1 MRLLL
6 PSFRAQ
12 QLLLDFASLEN
23 SCPDGIYL
31 SPSPSD
37 PSRWTGVFF
46 VRSGPYEPAILRF
59 HISFPPAYPS
69 QPPLITFSSDVFHP
83 LCVPSTV
90 YTFSTGPLDAVGT
103 VSASDEDRLPPG
115 SFSLRHAFPG
125 WFGRQDSRGSS
136 PDADAAEGQGER
148 GLADSRGT
156 TLKVLQHLKQAFEDP
171 HLLDLLRLETV
182 GNASAW
188 HAWRAHRGLAQTL
201 DDDRQRFEE
210 RPSQTRP
217 ASPRHPGQWNWEG
230 VWESRVRD
238 GLEACTSDAALF
250 NVAGPLKFSRLDD
263 EEFSSAKR
271 TMERAAELEMEYFD
285 FEDASHLMPSLEL
298 DDPSMVDTPVH
309 QENAN
314 HVNRSFD
321 SFFPDRLQE
330 QQAPEPGL
338 PAPVPGS
345 IKLKLMNDIAVEVI
359 PQPDDANLEYP
370 MFRAKEPCDL
380 CARMGLDCFFAK
392 RGVMISGCTCCIS
405 LYKDCSYTHPNI
417 PKGYVSTFP
426 GISEDHAWT
435 DVSRDQKK
443 SLTLK
448 SFDEARGRKA
458 GARFPREAVK
468 ILKQWLAEHADHPYP
483 NKREKD
489 ELKQVT
495 GLKRSQIS
503 NWLANAR
510 RRGKVRA
517 PSCSSS
523 PVLDAID
530 IPGAE
535 TSMAD
540 LDPLDRWKISPP
552 ENEPASMTA
561 IARAVVTATT
571 PMAAAAARPSS
582 PSSRGYS
589 RSRASSCK
597 RGGGSSETSS
607 GGFSRFRAPSVS
619 SFETRDSTN
628 SVDTLN
634 SSRSAQSKRSHVS
647 AHDRRRRRRAP
658 MTQRAALQQAKSR
671 SVRIFQCTFCTDT
684 FPAKYDW
691 QRHEKSLHLALERWV
706 CCPEGGVVTSPLT
719 GVKQCAF
726 CQRPNPSAEHL
737 EEHNFGACHE
747 KTLQERT
754 FYRKDHL
761 RQHLKLMHGCK
772 YESHMEE
779 WKSTT
784 NEIKSSCG
792 FCPSQFATWSQ
803 RADHL
808 AAHFRNGADMS
819 MWVNGWGFEPHIE
832 RRVENSIPPYLIGHE
847 RRTMEPYVARFL
859 HEGQS
864 LSASTAPRARNRN
877 PTNVSN
883 TPSSGSNPGLTCGG
897 ISVGDSEADGEPDQM
912 TKDSNCW
919 ARLEDELSK
928 FVAQHKIAG
937 TIPTNQQIQ
946 DAARMIIF
954 EDDDPWNWTCADN
967 QQWLDTFK
975 YQQGI
980 GGVTQSMGIT
990 SRNSGGSSGSL
1001 GPQPPTEPG
1010 SSTTTTWTK
1019 TLAEV
1024 PVLAPYVIPG
1034 GNKQGSGAA
1043 KGKAMNMFNPNL
1055 GSTDLDHDMQLDF
1068 EGIDFSTLDLGM
1080 MSDGEFGLGG
1090 GTPGLVTNAESFS
1103 PVPAQ
1108 VQDFTGE
1115 FIGMEHDMG
1124 VGSLDFGLANYSSS
1138 FAGSR
1143 RRP

>member
-1 MRLLL
+1 MRRLLL

-12 QLLLDFASLEN
+12 QRLLDF
-23 SCPDGIYL
+23 
-31 SPSPSD
+31 PSPSD
-37 PSRWTGVFF
+37 PSHWTGVLF
-46 VRSGPYEPAILRF
+46 VRSGPYEPCILRF

-69 QPPLITFSSDVFHP
+69 QPPLITFSSEVFHP

-90 YTFSTGPLDAVGT
+90 YTFSTGSLDAVGT
-103 VSASDEDRLPPG
+103 VSASDEDQPVDVGGLG
-115 SFSLRHAFPG
+115 VE
-125 WFGRQDSRGSS
+125 DSS
-136 PDADAAEGQGER
+136 
-148 GLADSRGT
+148 GT

-171 HLLDLLRLETV
+171 YLLDSLQLEAV
-182 GNASAW
+182 GNTSAW
-188 HAWRAHRGLAQTL
+188 HAWRAHRGLAQPTAA
-201 DDDRQRFEE
+201 DEGSRQRVEE
-210 RPSQTRP
+210 RAGQTRP

-238 GLEACTSDAALF
+238 GLEACASDAALF
-250 NVAGPLKFSRLDD
+250 NTGGPLKFCRLDD
-263 EEFSSAKR
+263 EEFGG
-271 TMERAAELEMEYFD
+271 EPAELEEMEYFD
-285 FEDASHLMPSLEL
+285 FEDASHLIPSLDFD
-298 DDPSMVDTPVH
+298 DDPSMVDG
-309 QENAN
+309 
-314 HVNRSFD
+314 F
-321 SFFPDRLQE
+321 
-330 QQAPEPGL
+330 
-338 PAPVPGS
+338 
-345 IKLKLMNDIAVEVI
+345 I

-435 DVSRDQKK
+435 DVSRDHKK

-468 ILKQWLAEHADHPYP
+468 ILKQWLAEHGDHPYP

-489 ELKQVT
+489 ELKQLT

-510 RRGKVRA
+510 RRGKVRG
-517 PSCSSS
+517 PSCSAS

-530 IPGAE
+530 IPGSE
-535 TSMAD
+535 HSMAD

-571 PMAAAAARPSS
+571 PMPMPSSAAAARPSS

-597 RGGGSSETSS
+597 RGGSSETSS

-658 MTQRAALQQAKSR
+658 MTQRAAAQQAKSR

-706 CCPEGGVVTSPLT
+706 CCPDGGIVTSPVT
-719 GVKQCAF
+719 GVSQCAF

-784 NEIKSSCG
+784 NDIKSSCG
-792 FCPSQFATWSQ
+792 FCPSQFTTWSQ

-819 MWVNGWGFEPHIE
+819 TWVNGWGFEPHIE
-832 RRVENSIPPYLIGHE
+832 RRVENAIPPYLIGHE
-847 RRTMEPYVARFL
+847 RRTMEPYVARFM
-859 HEGQS
+859 HERPSSSVSVAAAAG
-864 LSASTAPRARNRN
+864 RAKSRKSGSM
-877 PTNVSN
+877 TN

-897 ISVGDSEADGEPDQM
+897 ISIEDSDADGELDQM

-919 ARLEDELSK
+919 ARLEHELSK
-928 FVAQHKIAG
+928 FVAQHKVAG
-937 TIPTNQQIQ
+937 TVPTNKQIQ

-980 GGVTQSMGIT
+980 GGVTQSMGIV
-990 SRNSGGSSGSL
+990 SRNSASSGSL
-1001 GPQPPTEPG
+1001 AVQPSTEPG
-1010 SSTTTTWTK
+1010 SSTATTMWTK

-1034 GNKQGSGAA
+1034 GNKQGAA
-1043 KGKAMNMFNPNL
+1043 KGKGNN
-1055 GSTDLDHDMQLDF
+1055 GSNV
-1068 EGIDFSTLDLGM
+1068 STP
-1080 MSDGEFGLGG
+1080 SAF
-1090 GTPGLVTNAESFS
+1090 V
-1103 PVPAQ
+1103 
-1108 VQDFTGE
+1108 
-1115 FIGMEHDMG
+1115 GMEHDMG
-1124 VGSLDFGLANYSSS
+1124 IGLGVGVGVGGLDGFGLPVEMQRGGLGTPIQSSEIYMSSVSPDELTQLANYSSS
-1138 FAGSR
+1138 FASPRSR
-1143 RRP
+1143 R